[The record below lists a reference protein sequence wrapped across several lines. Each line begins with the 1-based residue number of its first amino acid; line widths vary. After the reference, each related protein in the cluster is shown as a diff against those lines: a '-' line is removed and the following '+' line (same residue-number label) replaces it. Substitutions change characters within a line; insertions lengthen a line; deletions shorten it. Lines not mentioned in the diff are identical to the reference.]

1 MSGGLLILLAA
12 ASGGLLAVAVR
23 EAIVS
28 APRAGAWIASATR
41 PLSRAGRE
49 GYAPSAAEQR
59 RLGLLGS
66 GAILML
72 IVLSFGP
79 GPLAVAAA
87 AGPMAAGSLVVRRR
101 ERYRRQVERSV
112 PDVAAAVADAISSG
126 NSVRAA
132 LAGAS
137 GSLEGPPAREL
148 ARVGAELELGAST
161 AEALAAL
168 RGRLR
173 SPRVDALV
181 SALLSQ
187 QVAGGDL
194 AGLMRRLGT
203 AAAEGD
209 RVADDARAATA
220 QARFTGLLVVA
231 MPAGAGLFAELLE
244 PGFISRVLSD
254 PAGAIL
260 IALAAALQVAGF
272 WAIRR
277 LGRTGDDGVP
287 G

>member
-1 MSGGLLILLAA
+1 MAA
-12 ASGGLLAVAVR
+12 A
-23 EAIVS
+23 I
-28 APRAGAWIASATR
+28 
-41 PLSRAGRE
+41 
-49 GYAPSAAEQR
+49 
-59 RLGLLGS
+59 
-66 GAILML
+66 
-72 IVLSFGP
+72 
-79 GPLAVAAA
+79 
-87 AGPMAAGSLVVRRR
+87 
-101 ERYRRQVERSV
+101 
-112 PDVAAAVADAISSG
+112 ADAISSG

-161 AEALAAL
+161 AEALEAL
-168 RGRLR
+168 RCRLR

-209 RVADDARAATA
+209 RVADEARAATA

-244 PGFISRVLSD
+244 PGFVSRVLSD

-260 IALAAALQVAGF
+260 IALAGALQVAGF

-277 LGRTGDDGVP
+277 LGRPEETGASS
-287 G
+287 

>member
-1 MSGGLLILLAA
+1 VILMLLAA
-12 ASGGLLAVAVR
+12 ASGGLVAVAVR
-23 EAIVS
+23 EAVVS
-28 APRAGAWIASATR
+28 APRAGAWLASAAR

-49 GYAPSAAEQR
+49 GYTPSPVEQR
-59 RLGLLGS
+59 RLGVLGS
-66 GAILML
+66 GAILAL
-72 IVLSFGP
+72 VVFAFGP
-79 GPLAVAAA
+79 GPLALVAAT
-87 AGPMAAGSLVVRRR
+87 GPLAAGSLVARRR

-112 PDVAAAVADAISSG
+112 PEVAAAVADAISSG

-244 PGFISRVLSD
+244 PGFVSRVLSD
-254 PAGAIL
+254 PAGAVL

-277 LGRTGDDGVP
+277 LGRPDQAGVP
-287 G
+287 